1 MTTQQVAKKLEEYC
15 NKGQWAK
22 AHKELYAKNVWSE
35 EPSGVTPRVAQGMS
49 QVTAKGKNWAKNVKV
64 YGMKV
69 SKPVV
74 AGNWITM
81 KMSMDTQW
89 KGAPRRKEE
98 EICLY
103 HVKNGKIISEQFF
116 YDTEM

>member
-1 MTTQQVAKKLEEYC
+1 MTTQQIANKLAEYC
-15 NKGQWAK
+15 NKGQWEK

-35 EPSGVTPRVAQGMS
+35 EPWPMSPRVAKGMD
-49 QVTAKGKNWAKNVKV
+49 QVTAKGKNWAKNVKL
-64 YGMKV
+64 YSAKV

-81 KMSMDTQW
+81 KMSMETSWQ
-89 KGAPRRKEE
+89 GNPRKKED

-103 HVKNGKIISEQFF
+103 KVENGKIVSEQFF
-116 YDTEM
+116 Y